1 MIRFAS
7 YEQIVLYNIKLNLL
21 IYLSKTVEKYYFN
34 YIKYEVI
41 KIYWLKNISLIYL
54 HVAYESSLS
63 NRIAKVLTY
72 KDC

>member
-1 MIRFAS
+1 MIIFVS
-7 YEQIVLYNIKLNLL
+7 YEQIVLYDIKLNLL
-21 IYLSKTVEKYYFN
+21 IYLSKSVVKYYFD

-41 KIYWLKNISLIYL
+41 KIYWLKYFSLIYL

-63 NRIAKVLTY
+63 NRIAKVLIY